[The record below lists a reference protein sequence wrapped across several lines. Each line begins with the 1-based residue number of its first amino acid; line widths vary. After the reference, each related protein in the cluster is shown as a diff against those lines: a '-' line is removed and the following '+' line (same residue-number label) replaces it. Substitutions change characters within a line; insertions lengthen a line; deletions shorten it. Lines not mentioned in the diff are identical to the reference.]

1 MNSEIRM
8 IAPFENES
16 EVVKVD
22 GLTVENRTD
31 RVSIYGS
38 VDLTLDRAG
47 LLAARALKANVDAI
61 VDSMEQRK
69 DLPERIQLA
78 PGKTVDNPFGSESN

>member
-1 MNSEIRM
+1 MNSEIRT

-16 EVVKVD
+16 EVVKVG

-38 VDLTLDRAG
+38 VDLTRDQAG
-47 LLAARALKANVDAI
+47 LLAARVLKANVDAI
-61 VDSMEQRK
+61 VASMEREN
-69 DLPERIQLA
+69 LPDRIQLA
-78 PGKTVDNPFGSESN
+78 PGKTVDNPFGTESN